1 MIGLL
6 APHTLYGTDN
16 SSGLI
21 TCVDTVRF
29 GDVTLNKQT
38 FGLANVLDRNYIFIS
53 YFQMTYTKYVLYFS
67 LFWP

>member
-29 GDVTLNKQT
+29 GEVTLKEQT
-38 FGLANVLDRNYIFIS
+38 FGLANVLDRN
-53 YFQMTYTKYVLYFS
+53 
-67 LFWP
+67 

>member
-21 TCVDTVRF
+21 TCEDTVRF
-29 GDVTLNKQT
+29 GEVTLNKQT
-38 FGLANVLDRNYIFIS
+38 FGLANVLDRNYTFLLCFYIT
-53 YFQMTYTKYVLYFS
+53 YLYTKDFYF
-67 LFWP
+67 

>member
-29 GDVTLNKQT
+29 GEVTLNKQT
-38 FGLANVLDRNYIFIS
+38 FGLANVLDRNYILYIMFS
-53 YFQMTYTKYVLYFS
+53 YHIYITIDLYF
-67 LFWP
+67 